1 MSITAQTINNVPGV
15 NQSTKRASRAFVCL
29 ELSRSLLSIAVLLF
43 SFSAYSQNYPAGPMN
58 MVVPFPPGGGTD
70 ILGRALAQKL
80 NEAWGQPVVVDNRA
94 GANGVIG
101 TAQVAR
107 SAPDGHT
114 MLIVPGGIAVNPAI
128 RKSLPYDTLKDLAP
142 VTQLASSPLVLAVHP
157 SFPPRSVKELI
168 AFAKARPNEVNFG
181 TSGNGSPPHMAAE
194 LFKLLS
200 GTRMTHIPYKGA
212 APAAVDLI
220 SGQIAVYFM
229 NALQVVPYVR
239 SGQVRALGLS
249 NTTRSAALPGVPTIA
264 EAGVP
269 GYDLTHWY
277 GLLVRGGTPQSSV
290 AKLQVEMAR
299 ILKQPDVEKRLT
311 NEGATLVASTPD
323 QFAAFLIVEMKKA
336 AAIVKASGMT
346 ESN

>member
-1 MSITAQTINNVPGV
+1 MAFLRDVMMLAPLPAVAFCAAAMAQP
-15 NQSTKRASRAFVCL
+15 
-29 ELSRSLLSIAVLLF
+29 
-43 SFSAYSQNYPAGPMN
+43 YPAGPMN

-70 ILGRALAQKL
+70 ILGRAIAQKL
-80 NEAWGQPVVVDNRA
+80 NEAWGQPVIVENRA

-101 TAQVAR
+101 TAHVAR
-107 SAPDGHT
+107 AAPDGHT

-157 SFPPRSVKELI
+157 SFPPRSVKELV
-168 AFAKARPNEVNFG
+168 AFAKARPHEVNFG

-194 LFKLLS
+194 LFKHLS

-212 APAAVDLI
+212 GPAVIDLI
-220 SGQIAVYFM
+220 SGQIALYFM

-264 EAGVP
+264 ESGVP

-277 GLLVRGGTPQSSV
+277 GLLVRGGTPQASIH
-290 AKLQVEMAR
+290 KLQTEITR
-299 ILKQPDVEKRLT
+299 ILKLPEVEKRLV

-323 QFAAFLIVEMKKA
+323 QFTAFLLAEMKKA